1 MNLLTSLQTRWQGAS
16 KREQGLLLAAL
27 ALLLAALLWWVGLA
41 PALTTLRAAAT
52 QQRGLDADLQ
62 HMRQLQAQ
70 AQSLQAQPKIALDE
84 ARRRLETALKPM
96 GASAQ
101 LSLVGERATLTLK
114 GASAD
119 ALAQWLTQVRLNAR
133 ALPAE
138 AHLLRNAA
146 GAWDGTVV
154 LNLGAGP
161 GG

>member
-1 MNLLTSLQTRWQGAS
+1 MNLPAQLQARWHGVS
-16 KREQGLLLAAL
+16 SREQRLVLAAL

-41 PALTTLRAAAT
+41 PALATLRAAAT
-52 QQRGLDADLQ
+52 QQRVLDVDLQ
-62 HMRQLQAQ
+62 QMRQLQAQ
-70 AQSLQAQPKIALDE
+70 AQSLQAQPKIAPDE

-96 GASAQ
+96 GATAQ
-101 LSLVGERATLTLK
+101 LTLVGERATLTLK

-146 GAWDGTVV
+146 GGWDGTVV

>member
-1 MNLLTSLQTRWQGAS
+1 MTWLSSLQARWHGTS
-16 KREQGLLLAAL
+16 NREQRLLLAAL
-27 ALLLAALLWWVGLA
+27 ALLLTALLWWVGLA

-52 QQRGLDADLQ
+52 QQRVLDAELQ
-62 HMRQLQAQ
+62 QMRQLQAQ

-101 LSLVGERATLTLK
+101 LTLVGARATLTLK

-146 GAWDGTVV
+146 GTWDGTLV